1 MYEDAHSDI
10 VLRRKADG
18 QTYVTLR
25 HKMGMLTHEEP
36 EVAVPD
42 GEVQLRVEAT
52 PDAYT
57 FSYATDGKTYRKL
70 GSLNARYLSTET
82 VGGFTGLMFGLF
94 ATAASDTSKAV
105 AEVDYFDYEGK

>member
-10 VLRRKADG
+10 ILRRKADG
-18 QTYVTLR
+18 RNYITLR

-42 GEVQLRVEAT
+42 GEVQLRIEGT

-57 FSYATDGKTYRKL
+57 YSYSTDGKTYRKL

-82 VGGFTGLMFGLF
+82 VGGFTGIMLGLF
-94 ATAASDTSKAV
+94 ATAGSDASKAT
-105 AEVDYFDYEGK
+105 AEYDYFDYERK